1 MALTPPGGGSN
12 GPGWEGDAK
21 GDWTGPKS
29 SALAEWLVSL
39 KTRDRRAYVRTRGH
53 TVAGDRPEEASQ
65 IRVVAGR
72 GGEID

>member
-1 MALTPPGGGSN
+1 MALTPPRGGSN

-39 KTRDRRAYVRTRGH
+39 KTRDRRA
-53 TVAGDRPEEASQ
+53 
-65 IRVVAGR
+65 
-72 GGEID
+72 

>member
-1 MALTPPGGGSN
+1 MGLRRVPGNSPVGVAVESGSTGDRSTEWPLPPPGGGSN

-39 KTRDRRAYVRTRGH
+39 KTRDRRA
-53 TVAGDRPEEASQ
+53 
-65 IRVVAGR
+65 
-72 GGEID
+72 